1 MIDVLQSLLDDGLLK
16 NIGSDED
23 FQNLRRAA
31 DDLSDSL
38 LEDYGGLLRSMLA
51 ALDPDAT
58 EEDPSLERAEE
69 KVKSHWTTF
78 RNQFQTGA
86 AFALRAVVLDALARA
101 AEEELEAAGII
112 WYAGSTVVEYE
123 EYDGIGEVIKRILNS
138 SRNRVEKAA
147 EDHWSFPSDPEIE
160 TIPNVKFDAYETDG
174 MSIDKKNLAKSLQAA
189 AVPQDTDGN
198 NLGGNS
204 RWPHDSNNARSRE
217 WGKQFAEHAAD
228 AIVKDI
234 GVPNLEAISDLSE
247 DLEDALRSH
256 SHSIRNAVRKALK
269 ERFDQMRIRQLR
281 LDLMWWMRT
290 KYSPLL
296 RRSYRGIESSP
307 LLLTI
312 MAFDLHQQ
320 VPEFTPQS
328 VEYLL
333 REYAYELHPG
343 DEELSVEELL
353 DGLSTDHVPSALT
366 QELKSSNLVRDGRNT
381 FASAASS
388 VAVGTL
394 STEEL
399 NGSISSLL
407 DKTIPAPDLVVQLF
421 RAFQAERLASSS

>member
-1 MIDVLQSLLDDGLLK
+1 MIDVLQFLIDDGLLE

-38 LEDYGGLLRSMLA
+38 LGDYRALLQSTLA
-51 ALDPDAT
+51 ALDPEAT
-58 EEDPSLERAEE
+58 EENPSLERAEE

-86 AFALRAVVLDALARA
+86 AFVLRAVILEALARA
-101 AEEELEAAGII
+101 VEEELKAAGII
-112 WYAGSTVVEYE
+112 WYAGSTVFEHE
-123 EYDGIGEVIKRILNS
+123 EYDGMGEVLKRLLNS
-138 SRNRVEKAA
+138 AGNRVEKEAEEYWAA
-147 EDHWSFPSDPEIE
+147 PSDFEIE
-160 TIPNVKFDAYETDG
+160 TIQNVKFDASDIDG
-174 MSIDKKNLAKSLQAA
+174 LQIDKEKFTGQLQAA
-189 AVPQDTDGN
+189 AVPQDPSGK
-198 NLGGNS
+198 NLGVNS
-204 RWPHDSNNARSRE
+204 NWPHNNKSQSRD

-228 AIVKDI
+228 AIV
-234 GVPNLEAISDLSE
+234 EAIGMSNYKAISNLSE
-247 DLEDALRSH
+247 DLESALRSH

-269 ERFDQMRIRQLR
+269 DAFTQMRIRQLR

-296 RRSYRGIESSP
+296 RRSYREIESLP
-307 LLLTI
+307 LLLII

-333 REYAYELHPG
+333 REYAYELQP
-343 DEELSVEELL
+343 DDVELSVEDLL
-353 DGLSTDHVPSALT
+353 NGLASDHIPSEFT
-366 QELKSSNLVRDGRNT
+366 QELEVSNLVRDGRNT
-381 FASAASS
+381 FASAVSN

-394 STEEL
+394 GTEEL
-399 NGSISSLL
+399 KSSIGSPLN
-407 DKTIPAPDLVVQLF
+407 KTIPAPDLVVQLF
-421 RAFQAERLASSS
+421 RAFQAERLAASS